1 MKKISF
7 SIFVF
12 FSIILFCSLGTW
24 QVYRLQW
31 KLDLISEIN
40 YGLNSEPIFYT
51 NTKIINYQKVKF
63 DGIFDFDKQIYLYN
77 LNEKGKPGYDIIT
90 PIKTNSN
97 EILLVNRGWIK
108 RDFKSNKDINK
119 INSKSFEGIIKKIT
133 KPNPFKPEN
142 DIKNNMWYSL
152 NLNDIQNFTGYK
164 FNNFVICLQ
173 NNQNN
178 LVKNKTISPDLPNNH
193 LKYALTWYSVALSIL
208 LYFLYFRKKQ

>member
-1 MKKISF
+1 MRKLSF

-12 FSIILFCSLGTW
+12 FSIIIFCSLGTW

-40 YGLNSEPIFYT
+40 NGLNSEPVFYSK
-51 NTKIINYQKVKF
+51 TKIINYQKVKF
-63 DGIFDFDKQIYLYN
+63 NGIFDFEKQVYLYS
-77 LNEKGKPGYDIIT
+77 LNNKGTPGYDLIT
-90 PIKTNSN
+90 PIKMNSN
-97 EILLVNRGWIK
+97 EIVLVNRGWIK
-108 RDFKSNKDINK
+108 KDLRNNKSINN
-119 INSKSFEGIIKKIT
+119 INSKFFEGILKKIT

-142 DIKNNMWYSL
+142 DIKNNIWYSL
-152 NLNDIQNFTGYK
+152 KLEDLENFTGYK
-164 FNNFVICLQ
+164 FNNFVIFLQ

>member
-1 MKKISF
+1 MRKISF

-24 QVYRLQW
+24 QIYRLQW
-31 KLDLISEIN
+31 KLDLINEIN
-40 YGLNSEPIFYT
+40 NGLNSDPVFYS
-51 NTKIINYQKVKF
+51 NVNVINYQKVKF
-63 DGIFDFDKQIYLYN
+63 NGIFDFEKQIYLYS
-77 LNEKGKPGYDIIT
+77 LNSKGTPGYDIIT
-90 PIKTNSN
+90 PIKINSN

-108 RDFKSNKDINK
+108 KDVRENKSINN

-142 DIKNNMWYSL
+142 DIKNNIWYSL
-152 NLNDIQNFTGYK
+152 KLEDLENFTGYK
-164 FNNFVICLQ
+164 LNNFVLFLQ

-178 LVKNKTISPDLPNNH
+178 LVKNKIVSPDLPNNH
-193 LKYALTWYSVALSIL
+193 LKYAITWYSVALSIL